1 MTVNSKSSDPKTQK
15 RGRKPPVLLTMLTQ
29 TDPTLLDSLRQ
40 NIEALALEVALRDLS
55 SPERIQPLVPMLAQL
70 RTQALSAGLHAVA
83 EVAASAPDTESGLR
97 DVVSRMQK
105 LLAASEKQAEGPP
118 EEPAGALAP
127 PAAPE
132 PAKPPQSASLNQDP
146 ELVGDFILESREH
159 LAAIEAQLL
168 ALEQD
173 PQNAEAINTIFR
185 GFHTIKGLAG
195 FLEFGFIQRF
205 AHEVETLLD
214 LARNAKLPV
223 DSALVDVILQSAD
236 HMTQCLLA
244 VETRTEPASD
254 AAPLVARIVAMMSV
268 ENIGGEKASAG
279 KTSAEKAGRGK
290 TKLEPASVAP
300 PAVTANAAPAV
311 TSTTAPGAAQDA
323 AAGPRAVK
331 VDTGKL
337 DYLVEMVG
345 ELVIAQSLIQHDPD
359 LAGVHSPKLTRNV
372 GHLSRITADV
382 QRVAM
387 AMRMIPVGQLFGRM
401 ARLVR
406 DLARKSGKQAN
417 LELSGEDTELD
428 RNMVEELADPL
439 MHMIRNAV
447 DHGAETPEARIA
459 AGKNPVAR
467 LDLKAYHQGGFIN
480 IEISDDGRGLVRE
493 KILAKAQAR
502 GLVSGGENLSDQE
515 VFGFIFE
522 PGFSTAEQIT
532 DVSGRGVGMDVVRKQ
547 VAKLRGRVD
556 ISSRAGQGTTFI
568 IKLPLTMAIIEGL
581 IVGVGVHRYI
591 VPLFAVKEMFRPTPD
606 ALSTVPDGGEMVLV
620 RGTLLPILRL
630 HRRFG
635 VVPAS
640 EELPDGVLIVVESA
654 RKNFCVQVDEL
665 IGKQEVV
672 IKSLGETFKNVTG
685 VAGGSI
691 LGDGRVGLILDVE
704 ALFANPARE

>member
-1 MTVNSKSSDPKTQK
+1 MMASSRNSDPK
-15 RGRKPPVLLTMLTQ
+15 PAMLLHAESTSLA
-29 TDPTLLDSLRQ
+29 SLRQ

-70 RTQALSAGLHAVA
+70 RREAVAAGLPAVA
-83 EVAASAPDTESGLR
+83 ELAANAPETESGLR
-97 DVVSRMQK
+97 EVVSRMQQ
-105 LLAASEKQAEGPP
+105 LLALSEKDAQSERDAQEDGPSAV
-118 EEPAGALAP
+118 PA
-127 PAAPE
+127 PAS
-132 PAKPPQSASLNQDP
+132 PPQTPSLNQDP
-146 ELVGDFILESREH
+146 ELVADFILESREH
-159 LAAIEAQLL
+159 LAAIEGQLL
-168 ALEQD
+168 ALEHD

-195 FLEFGFIQRF
+195 FLEFGSIQRF

-214 LARNAKLPV
+214 LARNSRLPV
-223 DSALVDVILQSAD
+223 DSVLIDVILQSAD

-254 AAPLVARIVAMMSV
+254 AAPLVARIVAM
-268 ENIGGEKASAG
+268 IQGDKGEKVKEQKNTTAF
-279 KTSAEKAGRGK
+279 T
-290 TKLEPASVAP
+290 TP
-300 PAVTANAAPAV
+300 PAPAAASPTPPAG
-311 TSTTAPGAAQDA
+311 PAAQEA

-345 ELVIAQSLIQHDPD
+345 ELVIAQSLIQHDSD
-359 LAGVHSPKLTRNV
+359 LAGTHSPKLTRNL
-372 GHLSRITADV
+372 GHLTRITADV

-406 DLARKSGKQAN
+406 DLARKAGKQAN
-417 LELSGEDTELD
+417 LELTGEDTELD

-447 DHGAETPEARIA
+447 DHGAEPPEARIA
-459 AGKNPVAR
+459 AGKSSIAR

-493 KILAKAQAR
+493 KILAKAQER
-502 GLVSGGENLSDQE
+502 GLVSGGDHLSDQE
-515 VFGFIFE
+515 VFNFIFE
-522 PGFSTAEQIT
+522 PGFSTAAQIT

-556 ISSRAGQGTTFI
+556 ISSRPGQGTTFT

-581 IVGVGVHRYI
+581 IVGVGAQRYI
-591 VPLFAVKEMFRPTPD
+591 VPLFSVKEMFRPSPD

-620 RGTLLPILRL
+620 RGALLPILRL
-630 HRRFG
+630 HRRFS
-635 VVPAS
+635 VVPTS
-640 EELPDGVLIVVESA
+640 EESSEGVLIVVESA

-704 ALFANPARE
+704 ALFGNPARE

>member
-1 MTVNSKSSDPKTQK
+1 
-15 RGRKPPVLLTMLTQ
+15 LT
-29 TDPTLLDSLRQ
+29 
-40 NIEALALEVALRDLS
+40 
-55 SPERIQPLVPMLAQL
+55 
-70 RTQALSAGLHAVA
+70 
-83 EVAASAPDTESGLR
+83 
-97 DVVSRMQK
+97 
-105 LLAASEKQAEGPP
+105 
-118 EEPAGALAP
+118 
-127 PAAPE
+127 
-132 PAKPPQSASLNQDP
+132 
-146 ELVGDFILESREH
+146 
-159 LAAIEAQLL
+159 AIEAQLL

-214 LARNAKLPV
+214 LARNSKLPV
-223 DSALVDVILQSAD
+223 DSVLIDVILQSAD
-236 HMTQCLLA
+236 HMTQCLSA
-244 VETRTEPASD
+244 VETRTEPSSD
-254 AAPLVARIVAMMSV
+254 AAPLVARIVAMIQGQAVS
-268 ENIGGEKASAG
+268 
-279 KTSAEKAGRGK
+279 GRGTPPK
-290 TKLEPASVAP
+290 TAAEPVSAVPAVVAPSSPAAQSPGASVLE
-300 PAVTANAAPAV
+300 
-311 TSTTAPGAAQDA
+311 A

-359 LAGVHSPKLTRNV
+359 LAVVHSPKLTRNL
-372 GHLSRITADV
+372 GHLTRITADV

-428 RNMVEELADPL
+428 RNMVEKLADPL
-439 MHMIRNAV
+439 MHMIRNSV
-447 DHGAETPEARIA
+447 DHGAELPEARIA

-480 IEISDDGRGLVRE
+480 IEVSDDGRGLVRE

-515 VFGFIFE
+515 VFNFIFE

-547 VAKLRGRVD
+547 VAKLRGRID
-556 ISSRAGQGTTFI
+556 ISSRPGQGTTFI

-591 VPLFAVKEMFRPTPD
+591 VPLFSVKEMFKPAPA

-620 RGTLLPILRL
+620 RGALLPILRL

-635 VVPAS
+635 VVPTSAES
-640 EELPDGVLIVVESA
+640 SDGVLIVVESA

-704 ALFANPARE
+704 ALFANAARE